1 MSRISVESVVEAT
14 APSPRIVTALGIPA
28 AVWILAVAHGLV
40 DCHAT
45 FVQPLWPSLANFA
58 RADESRMQW
67 TFMAW
72 SLAGS
77 ITQFGFARL
86 ADNGHGRHLLWWGPL
101 AGILLIGLIGTVGG
115 LAAMTAILV
124 ASNLGFAAFH
134 PEAATLAGAASPADR
149 ARAMSIFAVGG
160 YLGQALGP
168 SLSGFLVSR
177 GGLDELTWTIVPGL
191 TLCVFLILAL
201 RAADSKRAR
210 HAEADE
216 AEDHPRKPARSAVSV
231 PLRQLLRGREWPV
244 AHLVS
249 LSVLRV
255 AAAMGVPIAL
265 AYGLAARGIGTDV
278 IGETQS
284 VFLIGMGAGTL
295 ACAFLVN
302 PRNEK
307 AVIWLTPIGFA
318 AVMPLVALGPIGF
331 LRPLMAIAGPLMG
344 LSLPLLTSRGQELLP
359 DAPRVGSSLT
369 MGVTWGLG
377 GILVACLMA
386 IVDVTGDP
394 FHAFY
399 VLAVWSMISGLMCW
413 PGWAMRWRGLRPGS
427 RRQASAE

>member
-1 MSRISVESVVEAT
+1 MSRISAESVVEAP
-14 APSPRIVTALGIPA
+14 APSQRLVTSLGIPA

-45 FVQPLWPSLANFA
+45 FVQPLWPSLGNLV
-58 RADESRMQW
+58 RADERGMQW

-77 ITQFGFARL
+77 ITQLGFARL
-86 ADNGHGRHLLWWGPL
+86 ADKGHGRKLLWWGPL
-101 AGILLIGLIGTVGG
+101 GGILLIGLIGTVSGI
-115 LAAMTAILV
+115 LALTAVLV
-124 ASNLGFAAFH
+124 TANLGFAAFH
-134 PEAATLAGAASPADR
+134 PEAATLAGAAAPEDR

-168 SLSGFLVSR
+168 SLSGLLVNR
-177 GGLDELTWTIVPGL
+177 GGLDELIWTIVPGL
-191 TLCVFLILAL
+191 IVCLALVFAL
-201 RAADSKRAR
+201 RASDSRKSKRA
-210 HAEADE
+210 ESLDDDE
-216 AEDHPRKPARSAVSV
+216 AAVVRKAETSSISMRDI
-231 PLRQLLRGREWPV
+231 LRGREWPV
-244 AHLVS
+244 AHLVC

-255 AAAMGVPIAL
+255 AAAMGVPLSL
-265 AYGLAARGIGTDV
+265 AYGLHARGVGTDI

-302 PRNEK
+302 ARNEN
-307 AVIWLTPIGFA
+307 AVIWMAPLGVAVILPIA
-318 AVMPLVALGPIGF
+318 ALSPIS
-331 LRPLMAIAGPLMG
+331 LLKPLMAICGPLMG

-359 DAPRVGSSLT
+359 HAPRVGSSLT

-377 GILVACLMA
+377 GILVAILMA
-386 IVDVTGDP
+386 VVGATGDP

-399 VLAVWSMISGLMCW
+399 VLAVWSTISGLMSW
-413 PGWAMRWRGLRPGS
+413 PGWAMKWRRLRS
-427 RRQASAE
+427 S